1 MASFIMVKNGERVA
15 AGNTKERDRLLAD
28 GYTVEAPGTEN
39 DPRDRDNGMLQA
51 TKGTLKLPVQAAPPA
66 GPNGVGEV
74 YVATGG
80 VLRICT
86 VAGSPGT
93 FVNVGTQ
100 V

>member
-1 MASFIMVKNGERVA
+1 MAQFVMVKNGERVA

-28 GYTVEAPGTEN
+28 GYVVEAAGTEN
-39 DPRDRDNGMLQA
+39 DPRDRDNAVLNVS
-51 TKGTLKLPVQAAPPA
+51 KGTLSLPVLAAAPA
-66 GPNGVGEV
+66 GPNKVGEV

-80 VLRICT
+80 VAKICT

-93 FVNVGTQ
+93 WVSVGTQ